1 VPKVTDGPLYR
12 TWREC
17 HDPLERHHDGPEDRC
32 SVGYV
37 RSCVVFGPDGVALDQ
52 GPTRCWHR
60 MPSGHARAP
69 LLTTTTGLA
78 TLATVAASPAACS
91 PLRRVG
97 REALA
102 GPTPAWQYD
111 HAQLSSSGRRGS
123 RVDRRVGADADAGA
137 VTIVPAFRSAVAG
150 LRVAVR
156 TFSTPSRPVCGQDH
170 HGRLSAVQP
179 LRYSLGMASRLRRA
193 LHWLG
198 LVQPDDSVG
207 AVTPLVGTPLR
218 ASYVC
223 PTCGALVAT
232 SAQER
237 HDTWHQRIGG

>member
-1 VPKVTDGPLYR
+1 MPKVTDGPLYR

-32 SVGYV
+32 SVGSV

-60 MPSGHARAP
+60 MPSEHARAP

-123 RVDRRVGADADAGA
+123 RVDRRVGADAGRGCGDDRARVPHRRCWPSSGCEDFLYTIKAGQRA
-137 VTIVPAFRSAVAG
+137 ASGRPR
-150 LRVAVR
+150 
-156 TFSTPSRPVCGQDH
+156 PSVKSEFWFH
-170 HGRLSAVQP
+170 
-179 LRYSLGMASRLRRA
+179 LRRR
-193 LHWLG
+193 
-198 LVQPDDSVG
+198 SC
-207 AVTPLVGTPLR
+207 T
-218 ASYVC
+218 AS
-223 PTCGALVAT
+223 P
-232 SAQER
+232 
-237 HDTWHQRIGG
+237 